1 MTVFTHVFTFQIG
14 FLCLVDYYDLS
25 CKDQLYKLFLRFN
38 LLGFVLSSLE
48 IFLPLPIIVF
58 LAYWVH
64 IYIFVREQY
73 SKFFITVSGLVILHL
88 SHPLKILTFTEYLIA
103 SFILFVESKENSEKI
118 LQGSTGPITGGKKS
132 PAAWLNILLVLLWIE
147 HLVVL

>member
-38 LLGFVLSSLE
+38 LLGFVLSTLE

-73 SKFFITVSGLVILHL
+73 SKFFITVSGLIVLHL

-103 SFILFVESKENSEKI
+103 SFILFVEAKEKGVSESVSR
-118 LQGSTGPITGGKKS
+118 QKS
-132 PAAWLNILLVLLWIE
+132 PAVWLNILLILLWVE
-147 HLVVL
+147 HLIVV